1 MPKEYI
7 GPVTGRRYNLA
18 AGEKI
23 DPIAEGLGQTGDKS
37 SPHAFLDGR
46 EVYRR
51 IFIRLRT
58 PEEVLTWKPI
68 TDGEDFAERVAII
81 EQWYNN
87 NVKGHNVMLLFE
99 ALPVN
104 DEDAAAIMSQTN
116 PQSGGDS

>member
-7 GPVTGRRYNLA
+7 GPVTGHRYNLA

-37 SPHAFLDGR
+37 SPHAFLAGR

-51 IFIRLRT
+51 VFIRLRT

-68 TDGEDFAERVAII
+68 TDGEDFAERAAII

-99 ALPVN
+99 VLPVN